1 MECTPEEGLD
11 KWPLGLGELV
21 LGLKLVAAMGAAS
34 MRKDPSGLDNCTR
47 DDVFYQRKSLTRV
60 A

>member
-1 MECTPEEGLD
+1 MECAQFEELANRS
-11 KWPLGLGELV
+11 LGFGELA